1 MENFE
6 QQHLAT
12 KPAKPVRMS
21 FALNRAE
28 ATALAALLARAA
40 LAEVGRVDLSN
51 PDALAGLAGLQKL
64 RTALA
69 ARGA

>member
-1 MENFE
+1 
-6 QQHLAT
+6 
-12 KPAKPVRMS
+12 MS